1 MDSYSSIFQ
10 KTKQDIST
18 KFSIKAVQF
27 IRLYIVHYA
36 EVLKMI
42 WVIDRVSSSI
52 NANTGMIFLVNFET
66 FTIIHFYIIASIFI
80 TYASYASCYIS
91 EAKSMKLESSV
102 EKKNVLFPS
111 NGNTLPIIFINCI
124 TLSFPRLFY
133 E

>member
-1 MDSYSSIFQ
+1 M
-10 KTKQDIST
+10 
-18 KFSIKAVQF
+18 
-27 IRLYIVHYA
+27 HYA

-52 NANTGMIFLVNFET
+52 IANTGMIFSDFKI

-111 NGNTLPIIFINCI
+111 NGNTSPIVFINCI
-124 TLSFPRLFY
+124 TPSFPRLL
-133 E
+133 

>member
-10 KTKQDIST
+10 KTKQVIPT

-52 NANTGMIFLVNFET
+52 IANTGMIFSDFKI

-102 EKKNVLFPS
+102 
-111 NGNTLPIIFINCI
+111 
-124 TLSFPRLFY
+124 
-133 E
+133 